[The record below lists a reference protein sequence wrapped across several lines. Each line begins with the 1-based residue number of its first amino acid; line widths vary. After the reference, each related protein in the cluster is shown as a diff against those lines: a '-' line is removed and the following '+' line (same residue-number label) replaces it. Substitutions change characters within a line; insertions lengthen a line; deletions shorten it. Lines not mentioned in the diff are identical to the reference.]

1 MKGLIPML
9 AVGCLSACSQFNAN
23 TEMQGMNSGG
33 TQVDKAQHHYQE
45 HHRPQ
50 YHFTP
55 RANWMN
61 DPNGMV
67 YLDGEY
73 HLFYQYYPDDNVWG
87 PMHWG
92 HAISKDM
99 VTWEHYPVA
108 LYPDE
113 HGWIFSGSAVFD
125 KNNTS
130 GLGTSDNP
138 PLIAIYTYHND
149 KKARA
154 GSNNYQ
160 TQGIAYSL
168 DKGRSWTPYENNPV
182 LIGPDIPDFR
192 DPKVSWYEPEQKWV
206 MALAIDDHIGFYSS
220 KNLIDWQFES
230 NFGIDAGTHAG
241 VWECP
246 DLIKMQVEGSDEEKY
261 VLLVSI
267 NPGGPNGGS
276 ATQYFVG
283 DFNGSEFIL
292 DKKMKQQVSKV
303 PAEFPQG
310 KVFADFETDFSG
322 WTVKGD
328 AFSLGPVAGN
338 ADGQSGVSN
347 FVGKR
352 LVNSFNKGDATTG
365 EITSQSFKIDE
376 PYINFYIGGGQHP
389 GKTGIK
395 LIVNGEVVRSE
406 TGHNSEKLDVA
417 SWDVAEYQG
426 KTAQLKI
433 VDHVTSGWG
442 HINVDQIVFS
452 DKPALPVRE
461 PAIWLDYG
469 TDNYAGVTWSNVPE
483 SDGRHLF
490 IGWMSNWLYANDV
503 PTDEWRSAMTVPRSL
518 TLHNTVEGYR
528 VFSNPVSELK
538 SLRMESNT
546 TTGNIVSD
554 QIDFNQLAGIQS
566 AQFELD
572 LTLNA
577 HQAQS
582 FSIKVTNNI
591 NEQVSFNFD
600 RANNQLVLDRTQ
612 AGKKRFHDNF
622 ATTQTAPLNG
632 DAETYHIQLFQDA
645 SSVEVFVN
653 QGEVV
658 MTALVFPNQ
667 DLSNISLSAE
677 GEVELS
683 RWSLHKLGS
692 IWRK

>member
-1 MKGLIPML
+1 MKGLISIL
-9 AVGCLSACSQFNAN
+9 AVGCLSACSQFNSN
-23 TEMQGMNSGG
+23 TQALGTSLGG
-33 TQVDKAQHHYQE
+33 EKVDMAQHHYQE

-92 HAISKDM
+92 HAISTDM
-99 VTWEHYPVA
+99 VNWEHYPVA
-108 LYPDE
+108 LFPDE

-130 GLGTSDNP
+130 GLGTKNNP

-154 GSNNYQ
+154 GSKNFQ

-168 DKGRSWTPYENNPV
+168 DKGRTWTPYENNPV

-220 KNLIDWQFES
+220 KNLIDWKFES

-246 DLIKMQVEGSDEEKY
+246 DLIKMQVEGSNEEKY

-292 DKKMKQQVSKV
+292 DEKMEQQVSKI

-310 KVFADFETDFSG
+310 HVFADFESNFSG
-322 WTVKGD
+322 WTVEGD
-328 AFSLGPVAGN
+328 AFALGPVTGN
-338 ADGQSGVSN
+338 IHGQSGVSN

-365 EITSQSFKIDE
+365 EITSQSFTIDRDF
-376 PYINFYIGGGQHP
+376 INFYIGGGQHP
-389 GKTGIK
+389 GKTGIQLMINNK
-395 LIVNGEVVRSE
+395 VVRSE

-417 SWDVAEYQG
+417 SWDVSEFIGQ
-426 KTAQLKI
+426 TAQLKI

-452 DKPALPVRE
+452 NKPALPVRE

-503 PTDEWRSAMTVPRSL
+503 PTDEWRSAMTIPRTL
-518 TLHNTVEGYR
+518 TLNKTDMGFR
-528 VFSNPVSELK
+528 VFSNPVNELQ
-538 SLRMESNT
+538 SLRVESNQRHQDT
-546 TTGNIVSD
+546 VTERINL
-554 QIDFNQLAGIQS
+554 NQLAGIRA

-572 LTLNA
+572 LTVTAN
-577 HQAQS
+577 QAKS
-582 FSIKVTNNI
+582 FTIEISNDI
-591 NEQVSFNFD
+591 NEKVSLLFN
-600 RANNQLVLDRTQ
+600 RADNQLVLDRTH
-612 AGKKRFHDNF
+612 AGKSRFHDTF
-622 ATTQTAPLNG
+622 ATEQVAPLNG
-632 DAETYHIQLFQDA
+632 AAESYRIQVFQDA
-645 SSVEVFVN
+645 SSTELFVN

-667 DLSNISLSAE
+667 DLSKIDLIAE
-677 GEVELS
+677 GDIELS
-683 RWSLHKLGS
+683 QWSLHKLAS
-692 IWRK
+692 IWQQ